1 MAKRTTR
8 NDERNPPPPH
18 DDDRAPDQT
27 ASGYNPFL
35 KAEDVSDRG
44 PTSLTLTGWVRRT
57 VGRYGPQVVI
67 EVTHPDGRTFD
78 FGIKEGSPNHR
89 MLWRGF
95 GRNEKDWQGS
105 IIVEVRRFKMQN
117 GRQSN
122 PAVEIR
128 EVIADNP
135 PF

>member
-1 MAKRTTR
+1 MAKRTSRT
-8 NDERNPPPPH
+8 DDRNPTPH
-18 DDDRAPDQT
+18 DDEQAPNQT
-27 ASGYNPFL
+27 ATGYNPFL
-35 KAEDVSDRG
+35 KAEDLTGGG
-44 PTSLTLTGWVRRT
+44 PVSLTLTGWVRRT
-57 VGRYGPQVVI
+57 VGRFGPQVVI

-78 FGIKEGSPNHR
+78 FGVKEGSPNHR

-95 GRNEKDWQGS
+95 GRNERDWQGS
-105 IIVEVRRFKMQN
+105 IVVEVRRFKMAN

-128 EVIADNP
+128 EVVADNP